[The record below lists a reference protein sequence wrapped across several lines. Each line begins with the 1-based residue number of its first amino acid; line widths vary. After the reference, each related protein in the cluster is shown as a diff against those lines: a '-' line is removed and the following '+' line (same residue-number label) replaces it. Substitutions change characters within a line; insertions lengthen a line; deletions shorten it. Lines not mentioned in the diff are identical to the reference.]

1 MDRRNIGGQG
11 GLRSGGLDVSLV
23 GLGCNAFGARVDEKG
38 THAVIDAALAA
49 GIDFLD
55 TAENYGE
62 GNSEVFIGSALK
74 GRRDRVL
81 LATKFGLRA
90 SHIAGK
96 PRGSPE
102 NIRFAVEQSLRKLQT
117 DRIDLYQLHRP
128 DPETP
133 IAVTM
138 GALEDLV
145 RAGKIRFYGC
155 SYFTGAQMREA
166 VDAAKAAG
174 LRGFVSA
181 QNEWNILQRD
191 IEADLIPVCE
201 AEGIA
206 LLPYSPLAKG
216 LLTGKYKQGSPPPAG
231 SRLANDAATLASADY
246 TRLGRL
252 EAYARDHG
260 YDLLTLAISWL
271 AAQPSMGCIISGA
284 SRPKQLAAN
293 AAAARWKMT
302 ARNLKELDG
311 VLAG

>member
-1 MDRRNIGGQG
+1 MDRRIIGGEG
-11 GLRSGGLDVSLV
+11 GLNVSLV

-38 THAVIDAALAA
+38 THAVIDAAIAA
-49 GIDFLD
+49 GIDFFD
-55 TAENYGE
+55 TAENYGN
-62 GNSEVFIGSALK
+62 GNSEAFIGSGLK
-74 GRRDRVL
+74 GKRDKVF
-81 LATKFGLRA
+81 LATKFGLRT
-90 SHIAGK
+90 SNVAGK

-102 NIRFAVEQSLRKLQT
+102 NIRFAIDQSLRKLRT

-128 DPETP
+128 DAETP

-145 RAGKIRFYGC
+145 KAGKVRCYGC

-166 VDAAKAAG
+166 VDEARRAG
-174 LRGFVSA
+174 LKGFITA
-181 QNEWNILQRD
+181 QNEWNIVQRG

-216 LLTGKYKQGSPPPAG
+216 LLTGKYRQGSPPPEG
-231 SRLANDAATLASADY
+231 SRLAGDAATLAAADFAQ
-246 TRLGRL
+246 LARL

-260 YDLLTLAISWL
+260 YDLLTLAVSWL
-271 AAQPSMGCIISGA
+271 AAQPCMGCIISGA
-284 SRPKQLAAN
+284 SRPEQMAVN

-302 ARNLKELDG
+302 KQNLAELDAL
-311 VLAG
+311 LAA